1 MDPFDFK
8 SNSNNFIASSD
19 GTTLQVYEFTE
30 PTIHPSSIRKIH
42 WNQIATVNPEKI
54 ITTKDKLSFD
64 GLKFPEDCG
73 TIEGREGLIM
83 LAQHLNEL
91 QLLVSSEGYCFQQG
105 SKLGTYSD
113 FGIHYLR
120 LNDLFNWRRHKVN
133 PAPLLMTD
141 DDVWV
146 RSDWKYSDPPK
157 HRKPSSKP
165 SAELEQLVN
174 DKDEE
179 LEKLK
184 EEMAEAEREKEK
196 DMKKLKKANEE
207 LMRQLQKKDKEMKK
221 KDEDEVANTTKI
233 KELEKLNEDLEN
245 AVNAKDDEL
254 QKLIKSKHNDD
265 ELQLLKKKMDDDEAS
280 KTQTIEELQKLNEDL
295 EDAKKAKEEELQ
307 KLIKSNNVIELQKQL
322 KKKDDELQLLKKKMD
337 DDEASK
343 TQKIEELEKLNEDL
357 EDAKK
362 AKEEE
367 LRKLSKSN
375 NVIEV
380 QRKLKKKDVELQLLK
395 KKMDDEDVAKT
406 QRIEE
411 LEKLNEDLEEAKK
424 AKEEEL
430 QKLIKSKNVAE
441 MQTQLKKK
449 DDELQLLKKKMAD
462 DEVAKTQTI
471 GELQKINEDLEDA
484 KTTKEEA
491 WKKKNED
498 MQKLLK
504 DKNHELSVL
513 EKSKNDTEAT
523 KKLEVEELM
532 KLLEQSEKK
541 SWSILVSTKF
551 VLQSSEA
558 KDKYLTTIRQ
568 KVPAGTFSLQSQVS
582 SPFVSKSPMFMDK
595 ITLWSV
601 ERVKLVDE
609 GSISIAQWPPL
620 PNLVVFTGSGS
631 VEDFDV
637 NDWWYLKTTHP
648 D

>member
-1 MDPFDFK
+1 MVHFEFK
-8 SNSNNFIASSD
+8 SNNNHFITSPE
-19 GTTLQVYEFTE
+19 GTTLQVYEFTKH
-30 PTIHPSSIRKIH
+30 TIHPSSIRKIH
-42 WNQIATVNPEKI
+42 WNPIATIHPENPTDHKQAY
-54 ITTKDKLSFD
+54 D
-64 GLKFPEDCG
+64 GVTFPEDRG
-73 TIEGREGLIM
+73 TIEGREALTM
-83 LAQHLNEL
+83 LARHLNGL
-91 QLLVSSEGYCFQQG
+91 QLLVSSEGYCFQEV
-105 SKLGTYSD
+105 SDLGMYSN
-113 FGIHYLR
+113 FGVHYLR
-120 LNDLFNWRRHKVN
+120 LNDLFNWQRYTIDRALTTNVNEYWRRLDLEYNDPISTPPVN
-133 PAPLLMTD
+133 HPTTKPIII
-141 DDVWV
+141 VGGGGV
-146 RSDWKYSDPPK
+146 PSKENYSK
-157 HRKPSSKP
+157 LQR
-165 SAELEQLVN
+165 LVKE
-174 DKDEE
+174 KDEE
-179 LEKLK
+179 L
-184 EEMAEAEREKEK
+184 A
-196 DMKKLKKANEE
+196 KLKKE
-207 LMRQLQKKDKEMKK
+207 KKME
-221 KDEDEVANTTKI
+221 KDEAAKAQRIE
-233 KELEKLNEDLEN
+233 ELEKHNESLED
-245 AVNAKDDEL
+245 AIKAKEEEL
-254 QKLIKSKHNDD
+254 RKLIKSTNVDELHKQLKKKDD

-375 NVIEV
+375 N
-380 QRKLKKKDVELQLLK
+380 
-395 KKMDDEDVAKT
+395 
-406 QRIEE
+406 
-411 LEKLNEDLEEAKK
+411 
-424 AKEEEL
+424 
-430 QKLIKSKNVAE
+430 
-441 MQTQLKKK
+441 
-449 DDELQLLKKKMAD
+449 
-462 DEVAKTQTI
+462 
-471 GELQKINEDLEDA
+471 
-484 KTTKEEA
+484 
-491 WKKKNED
+491 
-498 MQKLLK
+498 K

-648 D
+648 DGGLTMLVYYEGNRSQISNDGRPEESIIPLPFAKDAQVHSYHSKFSLFNMYPFGVRLGFTYRK

>member
-254 QKLIKSKHNDD
+254 QKLIKSKHN
-265 ELQLLKKKMDDDEAS
+265 
-280 KTQTIEELQKLNEDL
+280 
-295 EDAKKAKEEELQ
+295 
-307 KLIKSNNVIELQKQL
+307 VELQKQL
-322 KKKDDELQLLKKKMD
+322 KRKEHELQMLKKKMEK
-337 DDEASK
+337 DE
-343 TQKIEELEKLNEDL
+343 
-357 EDAKK
+357 
-362 AKEEE
+362 
-367 LRKLSKSN
+367 
-375 NVIEV
+375 
-380 QRKLKKKDVELQLLK
+380 
-395 KKMDDEDVAKT
+395 VAKA

-411 LEKLNEDLEEAKK
+411 LEKHNECY
-424 AKEEEL
+424 
-430 QKLIKSKNVAE
+430 
-441 MQTQLKKK
+441 
-449 DDELQLLKKKMAD
+449 
-462 DEVAKTQTI
+462 
-471 GELQKINEDLEDA
+471 G
-484 KTTKEEA
+484 
-491 WKKKNED
+491 
-498 MQKLLK
+498 
-504 DKNHELSVL
+504 
-513 EKSKNDTEAT
+513 
-523 KKLEVEELM
+523 
-532 KLLEQSEKK
+532 
-541 SWSILVSTKF
+541 
-551 VLQSSEA
+551 
-558 KDKYLTTIRQ
+558 
-568 KVPAGTFSLQSQVS
+568 S
-582 SPFVSKSPMFMDK
+582 SPFLAQSLGLTCLSWSP
-595 ITLWSV
+595 IGV
-601 ERVKLVDE
+601 
-609 GSISIAQWPPL
+609 
-620 PNLVVFTGSGS
+620 
-631 VEDFDV
+631 
-637 NDWWYLKTTHP
+637 
-648 D
+648 

>member
-1 MDPFDFK
+1 
-8 SNSNNFIASSD
+8 
-19 GTTLQVYEFTE
+19 
-30 PTIHPSSIRKIH
+30 
-42 WNQIATVNPEKI
+42 
-54 ITTKDKLSFD
+54 
-64 GLKFPEDCG
+64 
-73 TIEGREGLIM
+73 
-83 LAQHLNEL
+83 
-91 QLLVSSEGYCFQQG
+91 
-105 SKLGTYSD
+105 
-113 FGIHYLR
+113 
-120 LNDLFNWRRHKVN
+120 
-133 PAPLLMTD
+133 
-141 DDVWV
+141 
-146 RSDWKYSDPPK
+146 
-157 HRKPSSKP
+157 
-165 SAELEQLVN
+165 
-174 DKDEE
+174 
-179 LEKLK
+179 
-184 EEMAEAEREKEK
+184 
-196 DMKKLKKANEE
+196 
-207 LMRQLQKKDKEMKK
+207 
-221 KDEDEVANTTKI
+221 
-233 KELEKLNEDLEN
+233 
-245 AVNAKDDEL
+245 
-254 QKLIKSKHNDD
+254 
-265 ELQLLKKKMDDDEAS
+265 MDDDEAS

-648 D
+648 DGGLTMLLAVVITKDHASTRFPLVDEDRSISIALELVFKRWVPQLTILSDLLTPTSALSSRL

>member
-19 GTTLQVYEFTE
+19 GTTIQVYEFTE

-157 HRKPSSKP
+157 HRKPSPKP

-184 EEMAEAEREKEK
+184 EEMAEADRENEK

-207 LMRQLQKKDKEMKK
+207 LSTNVDELHKQLKK
-221 KDEDEVANTTKI
+221 K
-233 KELEKLNEDLEN
+233 
-245 AVNAKDDEL
+245 
-254 QKLIKSKHNDD
+254 DD

-307 KLIKSNNVIELQKQL
+307 K
-322 KKKDDELQLLKKKMD
+322 KKKMD

-395 KKMDDEDVAKT
+395 KKMDDEDMAKT

-430 QKLIKSKNVAE
+430 QKLIKSKNVA
-441 MQTQLKKK
+441 
-449 DDELQLLKKKMAD
+449 
-462 DEVAKTQTI
+462 
-471 GELQKINEDLEDA
+471 
-484 KTTKEEA
+484 
-491 WKKKNED
+491 
-498 MQKLLK
+498 
-504 DKNHELSVL
+504 
-513 EKSKNDTEAT
+513 
-523 KKLEVEELM
+523 EVEELM

-648 D
+648 DGGLTMLVYYEGNRSQISNDGRPEESIIPLPFAKDAQVHSYHSKFSLFNMYPFGVRLGFTYRK